1 MRSNDPLPPPP
12 TARNGARP
20 DLRPALGLLALLV
33 LLPANRPAA
42 AQSDLRVL
50 EAVESATVRLPSDGV
65 RGLHWFEDDLWLL
78 VTANRS
84 LSAPDTSY
92 TSHLVRLDPESGLA
106 DTLATEQDGYET
118 GLAYDGEFLWS
129 GGSLLGQRDGL
140 YQIETST
147 YGVTLALPG
156 SGVHPAG
163 LAWDGT
169 HLWQADADARK
180 LYRMDPEEGRISRK
194 VPSPA
199 FYPTGLAYDGFHF
212 WCADASTGRLY
223 RLRGHNGRADAVVS
237 TDAFLQPGEFV
248 SLTWDGRSL
257 WAAAA
262 SDSVAVRL
270 ELLQ

>member
-1 MRSNDPLPPPP
+1 MPNQAAPAVAKIVAKPEVRATILCGVLAALSVLGQPGS
-12 TARNGARP
+12 ARAQT
-20 DLRPALGLLALLV
+20 DLREL
-33 LLPANRPAA
+33 
-42 AQSDLRVL
+42 D
-50 EAVESATVRLPSDGV
+50 AVASATLRLPTDGV
-65 RGLHWFEDDLWLL
+65 RGLHWSGDTLWLL
-78 VTANRS
+78 ATQNRG
-84 LSAPDTSY
+84 LSAPDSSY
-92 TSHLVRLDPESGLA
+92 VAHLVRFDTVGGEA
-106 DTLATEQDGYET
+106 DTLASEIDGYET
-118 GLAYDGEFLWS
+118 GLAFDGEYLWS
-129 GGSLLGQRDGL
+129 GGSLIGQREGL
-140 YQIETST
+140 FQIDPST
-147 YGVTLALPG
+147 RDITLTLPG

-169 HLWQADADARK
+169 HLWQVDADARK
-180 LYRMDPEEGRISRK
+180 LHRLEPEEGRISRK

-237 TDAFLQPGEFV
+237 SDAFLRPGEFV
-248 SLTWDGRSL
+248 SLTWDGRAL